1 MLHVLTAIARLCV
14 CRFQRWKLLLLL
26 SFFQNLK
33 ENQLKWTLE
42 SPKSQRTIA
51 GNEKLEQQE
60 NNDKQQT
67 KEEERGRIPSEKTM
81 KRKKNKYRI
90 LE

>member
-1 MLHVLTAIARLCV
+1 MFSAMKNVVIV
-14 CRFQRWKLLLLL
+14 VVVF
-26 SFFQNLK
+26 
-33 ENQLKWTLE
+33 
-42 SPKSQRTIA
+42 PKSQRESIEVNIWKPQRSIG